1 LVEASETR
9 TLHIGNIGNIGCH
22 QVISGKPLSD
32 LSKGWEQS
40 WSAASQAGNLWV
52 DGAKLFLTF
61 SHKLQHSLVD
71 LFRSLWGQDGASVS
85 NVLRELAI

>member
-9 TLHIGNIGNIGCH
+9 TLRIGNIGCH